1 MRGDGTLVW
10 RLGRFGE
17 LDRDVQQTSRY
28 SKRFQT
34 PEGFEFRLRMFA
46 NGAGKGNSTHIS
58 VFVQMCRT
66 ETDPMLP
73 YPFQGLCIVTL
84 YDQNTSRGKKEHF
97 TVKFKTNS
105 SSCFQRPTADF
116 NPENGVAQFVSH
128 ELLRAHTN
136 HSDTRGDKPVYMHNN
151 TIFIGAEI
159 RYTNNLLKL
168 FNSPGKNN
176 VVDDDSNGSRKSNG
190 SGRDRNT
197 NGSSISND
205 SSISSDLSGNRTAV
219 EDQITMDTS

>member
-1 MRGDGTLVW
+1 MAGWNKKLKFCFVETFREHEAAQHDMRGDGTLVW

-136 HSDTRGDKPVYMHNN
+136 QSVA
-151 TIFIGAEI
+151 FFF
-159 RYTNNLLKL
+159 RYYQHPSEMDVTVCY
-168 FNSPGKNN
+168 FW
-176 VVDDDSNGSRKSNG
+176 SRFVSF
-190 SGRDRNT
+190 SHIT
-197 NGSSISND
+197 FPSSH
-205 SSISSDLSGNRTAV
+205 
-219 EDQITMDTS
+219 